1 VGYQGHDIIGCM
13 NITFYPS
20 LIQAL
25 NSLKDNECL
34 YSKYSWAIKIKYG
47 KKPLG
52 YEPKSIVREK
62 DKPEEGSSENTDYKY
77 LLFRR
82 KVIEDLVGELTSI
95 VKKNGELF
103 KPPLKEAITLG
114 LKEIERSDK
123 EFICIVQGPSRK
135 QEGGIDLVE
144 EPIAKAV
151 EEDHWKKSFLD
162 FGKIREK
169 AEKEIEKI
177 MGEGYYKW
185 YWIGIVNKEMEEGVG
200 RLLAKFWEKGDLLGM
215 DTSLSLGKL
224 AEEIIE
230 KFGGDHLKSVFP
242 EILLKIYFA
251 LEENDGKPEI
261 IVVPF
266 REEVTGQT
274 GKRETG
280 KAVDFLVLRRLKISE
295 EKEINWVPIKL
306 EYKKPKD
313 GLSGVPSISVINPS
327 NFNVSLTIKKRREGM
342 STEKGRNFINIWS
355 SSYRQ
360 IEVISDYCA
369 KDKKLG
375 KRDLAIEKI
384 TYSGKVYEIRT
395 VEVDIDEKKLN
406 VEVKKFSKKIR
417 ELGQEKMWINAYL
430 GKELTKNK
438 KPGCQGEHVIELI
451 KKEIEKVIAR
461 AETYEKEE
469 KDEDI
474 KRGIRLSIMLAKK
487 TLEILESGEKAKIAC
502 GTWENGHRYE
512 ISPIIDEGYKPIA
525 KKKEFTNIINSIAFG
540 PSIAKK
546 AKKEIEI
553 LEMLGESLCIIIEG
567 LKKEISMFK
576 DMVKHGENIE
586 VEEKIEQMKAL
597 GKEAYYLKVLSDELI
612 KLSRETIDDSWK
624 YPKDL
629 TDLRKE
635 VREADEL
642 SIKLSGIIS
651 SAIELPEYV
660 EYKLSEKKINE
671 KIAEEIIKRKIY
683 KNLIT
688 PLIYGPYLNWRA
700 ILKSLAGLEIYVD
713 FGEKITI
720 TLPTINEKFGY
731 KVKSDLKRL
740 ILKPGSMNIE
750 DVSIGWPVMYLDS
763 GLDRK
768 LVRIKVEYV
777 NR

>member
-1 VGYQGHDIIGCM
+1 M

-20 LIQAL
+20 LTQAL

-34 YSKYSWAIKIKYG
+34 YSKCSWAIKIKYS

-62 DKPEEGSSENTDYKY
+62 DKPEEGSSENTDYTY

-95 VKKNGELF
+95 VEKNGELF
-103 KPPLKEAITLG
+103 KPPLREAVTLG

-123 EFICIVQGPSRK
+123 EFICIVQGSSRK
-135 QEGGIDLVE
+135 QEEGIDLVE

-162 FGKIREK
+162 FGNIREK

-177 MGEGYYKW
+177 IGEGYHKR
-185 YWIGIVNKEMEEGVG
+185 YWIEIVNKEMEDGVG

-224 AEEIIE
+224 AEEMIE
-230 KFGGDHLKSVFP
+230 KFGEDHLKSVFP
-242 EILLKIYFA
+242 EVLLTIYFD
-251 LEENDGKPEI
+251 LEENDRKPEI

-266 REEVTGQT
+266 REEVTGQN

-280 KAVDFLVLRRLKISE
+280 KVVDFLVLRRLKISE
-295 EKEINWVPIKL
+295 EKKINWVPIKL
-306 EYKKPKD
+306 EYTKPRD
-313 GLSGVPSISVINPS
+313 GFSGVPSISFINPS

-384 TYSGKVYEIRT
+384 TYAGKVYEIRI

-438 KPGCQGEHVIELI
+438 KPGCQGEQVIELI
-451 KKEIEKVIAR
+451 KKEIEKVIEK

-469 KDEDI
+469 KDKDI
-474 KRGIRLSIMLAKK
+474 KRGIRLSSILAKK
-487 TLEILESGEKAKIAC
+487 TLEILESGEKAKIVC

-525 KKKEFTNIINSIAFG
+525 KKREFTNIINSIAFG
-540 PSIAKK
+540 PSIVKK
-546 AKKEIEI
+546 AKKDIEI

-576 DMVKHGENIE
+576 DMMKHGENIE
-586 VEEKIEQMKAL
+586 NVEEKIEQMKIL

-612 KLSRETIDDSWK
+612 KFSRETIDDSWK

-629 TDLRKE
+629 TDIRKE

-660 EYKLSEKKINE
+660 EYKYKLSDKEINE

-683 KNLIT
+683 RNLIT
-688 PLIYGPYLNWRA
+688 SLIYGPYLNWRA

-750 DVSIGWPVMYLDS
+750 DVSVSRPVMYIDS
-763 GLDRK
+763 GLEGK
-768 LVRIKVEYV
+768 LVRIEVEYV